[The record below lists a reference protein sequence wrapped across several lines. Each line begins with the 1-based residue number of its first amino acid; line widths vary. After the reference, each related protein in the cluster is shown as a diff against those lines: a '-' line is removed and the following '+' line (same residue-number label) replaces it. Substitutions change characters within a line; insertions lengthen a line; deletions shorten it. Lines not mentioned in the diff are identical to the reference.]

1 MDKLRAQGLIE
12 ACKQK
17 LNEQFNKLDQI
28 TLSCQ
33 ERVLNAFRKNK
44 IALRHFNATTGYG
57 YDDIGRDTLK
67 QVYADVFGA
76 ESANVSPNI
85 VSGTHA
91 IALALY
97 ANLTRGNNVLSVSG
111 LPYDT
116 IQPVIF
122 GDKFSLKSEGV
133 TFNCVPL
140 VNNDFD
146 YDKIA
151 DYMSKNAVDMI
162 YIQRSR
168 GYEERVSL
176 SVYQI
181 QKVCSFLRE
190 LDFKGCIFVDN
201 CYGEFVEELE
211 PTHVGADLVAGS
223 LIKNIGGGIA
233 PTGGYVVGK
242 KEYIDNTE
250 ARLTCPSIAG
260 EVGSYTGGYRL
271 YYQGLFLAPH
281 TVNQAL
287 KTSMLMGA
295 CLQELG
301 YQTIPT
307 AYQMPT
313 DITRSVRFDDEKKL
327 IDFIQSVQSAS
338 PIDSYLT
345 TYPWEMPG
353 YQDKVIMAAGCFV
366 QGSSIELS
374 ADAPIKPPY
383 IAYVQGG
390 VTFEHGIIALKEI
403 LLNL

>member
-1 MDKLRAQGLIE
+1 MDRLVAENLIE
-12 ACKQK
+12 SCKIK
-17 LNEQFNKLDQI
+17 LNEQFTKLDKI
-28 TLSCQ
+28 ALSCQ

-44 IALRHFNATTGYG
+44 IALRHFSPTTGYG

-76 ESANVSPNI
+76 EAATVSPNI

-97 ANLTRGNNVLSVSG
+97 ANLSRGSKVISVSG

-122 GDKFSLKSEGV
+122 GDKFSLKTDDISFDAV
-133 TFNCVPL
+133 AL

-151 DYMSKNAVDMI
+151 DYLSKNHVDMI

-168 GYEERVSL
+168 GYEERTSL

-181 QKVCSFLRE
+181 QKVC
-190 LDFKGCIFVDN
+190 DFVHGLGFDGCIFVDN
-201 CYGEFVEELE
+201 CYGEFVEDLE

-233 PTGGYVVGK
+233 PTGGYIVGK
-242 KEYIDNTE
+242 KEYIDNCE

-301 YQTIPT
+301 YETIPA
-307 AYQMPT
+307 AYEMPT
-313 DITRSVRFDDEKKL
+313 DITRSVKFGDEKKL
-327 IDFIQSVQSAS
+327 IDFIQSVQTAS
-338 PIDSYLT
+338 PIDSFLT